1 MEEIMRRELAPLP
14 HVYLTIDLWTNR
26 NMASFLSITVHF
38 IDVEWKLRNFVLTA
52 DSFLK
57 KPIVGNIEKS

>member
-1 MEEIMRRELAPLP
+1 MEEIMRRELVPLP